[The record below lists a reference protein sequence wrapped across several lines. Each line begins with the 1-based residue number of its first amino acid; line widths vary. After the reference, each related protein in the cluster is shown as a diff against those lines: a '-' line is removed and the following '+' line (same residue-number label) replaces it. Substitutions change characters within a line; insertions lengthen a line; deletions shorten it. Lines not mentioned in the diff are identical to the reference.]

1 MKRPYEVTVM
11 GWMFIAVG
19 VLAFAY
25 HLTRVATFH
34 PFPSD
39 LLEVFV
45 VELLAVICGLYILRG
60 HNWARWLGVFWM
72 AAHLIG
78 NIFFFRQGILVHA
91 VLFALIAYALFRP
104 ASTAYFRSCSSRLQA
119 RGLSG
124 Q

>member
-11 GWMFIAVG
+11 GCMFIAVG

-25 HLTRVATFH
+25 HLTQVHTFR
-34 PFPSD
+34 PFPID
-39 LLEVFV
+39 LLEIFA
-45 VELLAVICGLYILRG
+45 VELLAFIAGLYILRG
-60 HNWARWLGVFWM
+60 NNWARWLAVLWM

-91 VLFALIAYALFRP
+91 VLLALIAYALFRP

-119 RGLSG
+119 
-124 Q
+124 

>member
-25 HLTRVATFH
+25 HLTQVPTFH
-34 PFPSD
+34 PFPID
-39 LLEVFV
+39 LLEIFA
-45 VELLAVICGLYILRG
+45 VELLAFVAGLYVLRG
-60 HNWARWLGVFWM
+60 RSWARWLAVLWM
-72 AAHLIG
+72 AGHLIG
-78 NIFFFRQGILVHA
+78 NIFFFRHGILVHA
-91 VLFALIAYALFRP
+91 VLLALIAYALFRP
-104 ASTAYFRSCSSRLQA
+104 ASTAYFRSGSSRLQA